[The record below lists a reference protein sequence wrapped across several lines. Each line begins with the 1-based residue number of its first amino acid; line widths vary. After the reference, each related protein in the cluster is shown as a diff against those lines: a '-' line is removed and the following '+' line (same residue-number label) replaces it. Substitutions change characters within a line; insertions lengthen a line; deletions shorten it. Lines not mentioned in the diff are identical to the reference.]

1 MPLIADMEPNVPD
14 RPIADIGTAF
24 EWIKSFLANVFLIKA
39 ITDGGLTLRNRPI
52 YLLPL
57 LALCAPLQAQESE
70 TIPRPAQQGRGA
82 AVEIFT
88 GVEFQ
93 QQEVA
98 DTEQV
103 HKFSAPLTARL
114 TTGPLR
120 ISVQLPYVRVT
131 GPGNVVAPSG
141 PLGLPILIDP
151 SKPAEVSTR
160 AGLGDLRVAASYS
173 LHVSGLSVL
182 LNSGA
187 KLPTA
192 SAEKGLGTGKAD
204 YWVGTDVSTT
214 VGAVTP
220 FAGVAY
226 TMAGD
231 PEGFELRNTFSGQ
244 AGAALRL
251 GRSTSAH
258 LGYSYA
264 EDAGQS
270 AQDEQRVFGGVNTA
284 VGNGLSLGFY
294 GSAGVNGPANVGA
307 GLSLGIGLR

>member
-1 MPLIADMEPNVPD
+1 M
-14 RPIADIGTAF
+14 
-24 EWIKSFLANVFLIKA
+24 
-39 ITDGGLTLRNRPI
+39 RNRPI

-57 LALCAPLQAQESE
+57 LALCAPLHAQESE
-70 TIPRPAQQGRGA
+70 RVPPSAQQNGGA
-82 AVEIFT
+82 AVDMFT

-93 QQEVA
+93 QLEVS
-98 DTEQV
+98 DTEEV
-103 HKFSAPLTARL
+103 DKFSVPLTARL
-114 TTGPLR
+114 TKGPLR
-120 ISVQLPYVRVT
+120 ISAQLPYVRVK

-151 SKPAEVSTR
+151 TKPAEASTR
-160 AGLGDLRVAASYS
+160 EGLGDLRVAASYD
-173 LHVSGLSVL
+173 LPVSGLNVSL
-182 LNSGA
+182 SSGA

-192 SAEKGLGTGKAD
+192 SAEKGLGTGEAD

-226 TMAGD
+226 TKAGD
-231 PEGFELRNTFSGQ
+231 PEGFELRNTLSGQ

-251 GRSTSAH
+251 GSSMSAH

-284 VGNGLSLGFY
+284 VGTGLSLGFY

-307 GLSLGIGLR
+307 GISLGIGLK